1 MEIVDLLES
10 LHLHNTTFAG
20 IQQKPG
26 PHSHHPAALFSG
38 NLATTITITIITNI
52 IIITT
57 IITTTVTILVN
68 IGTIRCGEIGVLQ

>member
-38 NLATTITITIITNI
+38 NLATTTTITITIITNI
-52 IIITT
+52 III
-57 IITTTVTILVN
+57 TTVTILVN

>member
-38 NLATTITITIITNI
+38 NLATTITITIIT
-52 IIITT
+52 
-57 IITTTVTILVN
+57 TTVTILVN